1 MSKHTWDFG
10 GAAPAEYRCGRCG
23 AVLSQADAPTRIAEL
38 ERDIETYDGMALND
52 SFKIDR
58 LEAENAALVDAL
70 YHSGYD
76 PEDCIDCGG
85 PPHNEQCRFW
95 KLRHLFPTWF
105 EEE

>member
-58 LEAENAALVDAL
+58 LEAENAALSKLMNAINDELLKAEKEIDAL
-70 YHSGYD
+70 KEENERLHQELYD
-76 PEDCIDCGG
+76 
-85 PPHNEQCRFW
+85 NEQ
-95 KLRHLFPTWF
+95 
-105 EEE
+105 